1 VIANEITIG
10 RRKTGGLMR
19 LTPAQI
25 AVHLISGNDPSPPGW
40 PQRTLREQLQDGRE
54 MLRSMSGQDFGFD
67 LQKWH
72 DYLKESKDGGY
83 TWNRTIDLPKVMQRA
98 LANQEWLDTVAA
110 IEDAANRVAGRVS
123 PPSPHTT

>member
-1 VIANEITIG
+1 
-10 RRKTGGLMR
+10 MR

-25 AVHLISGNDPSPPGW
+25 AVHLICGDDPSPPGW
-40 PQRTLREQLQDGRE
+40 PQRTLREQLRDGRE
-54 MLRSMSGQDFGFD
+54 MLRSISGQDFGFD

-72 DYLKESKDGGY
+72 DHLKESKQGGY

-110 IEDAANRVAGRVS
+110 IENVAKKAVNRSGRQRGS
-123 PPSPHTT
+123 